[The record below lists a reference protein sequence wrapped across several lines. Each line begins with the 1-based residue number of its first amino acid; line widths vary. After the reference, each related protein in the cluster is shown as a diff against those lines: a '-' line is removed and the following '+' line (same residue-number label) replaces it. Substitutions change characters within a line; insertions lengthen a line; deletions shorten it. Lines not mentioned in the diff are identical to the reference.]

1 MGQLNGSSVFKP
13 DTTPLTCSRHHGPL
27 IVQCKKTKSTTMHG
41 YSRAEGSQLK
51 LDQFTRPDRE
61 ITHSNLETSVAHL
74 ASDTFDVFDD
84 LSETTDSWRGDEI
97 EPIGEPSQPVHH
109 VRVNNSFL
117 ATQERKAL
125 MWLAARMPA
134 AVTPDRLT
142 LSGLIG
148 ALLVLVGFVASSA
161 SPWFVILAILGLVL
175 NWFGDSLDGTL
186 ARYRKIERPDF
197 GYFLDH
203 SCDLI
208 SQTLIFV
215 GLGLSPFFTLFS
227 ALLALSM
234 YLLMSSFTYLKVL
247 ILKTHHLSYYGMG
260 ATELR
265 LLIMAWSLFALW
277 YGPDM
282 IDSRF
287 MGQRSI
293 DMTILALWSLVFLA
307 FVWKVWSD
315 TERFRSIL
323 DK

>member
-1 MGQLNGSSVFKP
+1 M
-13 DTTPLTCSRHHGPL
+13 
-27 IVQCKKTKSTTMHG
+27 
-41 YSRAEGSQLK
+41 K
-51 LDQFTRPDRE
+51 LDPSDRPDRE
-61 ITHSNLETSVAHL
+61 ITHSNLEEPVAHL
-74 ASDTFDVFDD
+74 PASESGVFEK
-84 LSETTDSWRGDEI
+84 LGEISPSEETG
-97 EPIGEPSQPVHH
+97 QPVHH

-117 ATQERKAL
+117 ATHERNSL
-125 MWLAARMPA
+125 MWLAARMPS
-134 AVTPDRLT
+134 AVTPDHLT
-142 LSGLIG
+142 LWGLIG
-148 ALLVLVGFVASSA
+148 AFLVLVGFAASWA
-161 SPWFVILAILGLVL
+161 SPWFISLAILGLIL

-208 SQTLIFV
+208 SQTFIFI

-265 LLIMAWSLFALW
+265 LLLIAWSLFALW
-277 YGPDM
+277 CGPEI
-282 IDSRF
+282 IDSRL
-287 MGQRSI
+287 MGMRRI

-315 TERFRSIL
+315 TKRFRSIL

>member
-1 MGQLNGSSVFKP
+1 M
-13 DTTPLTCSRHHGPL
+13 
-27 IVQCKKTKSTTMHG
+27 
-41 YSRAEGSQLK
+41 K
-51 LDQFTRPDRE
+51 LDKFIRPDRE
-61 ITHSNLETSVAHL
+61 IVAHL
-74 ASDTFDVFDD
+74 SPGTFEVFDEPGD
-84 LSETTDSWRGDEI
+84 AIAESTTPSEVAPI
-97 EPIGEPSQPVHH
+97 EEPGQPVHH

-117 ATQERKAL
+117 ATQERNAL
-125 MWLAARMPA
+125 MWLAARMPS

-142 LSGLIG
+142 LSGLVG
-148 ALLVLVGFVASSA
+148 AVLVLAGFVASWA
-161 SPWFVILAILGLVL
+161 SPWFVLVAILGLVV

-265 LLIMAWSLFALW
+265 ILLVAWSLFALW
-277 YGPDM
+277 YGPSM
-282 IDSRF
+282 IDSHF
-287 MGQRSI
+287 MGMRRI
-293 DMTILALWSLVFLA
+293 DLTISALWSLVFLA

-315 TERFRSIL
+315 TKRFRSIL

>member
-1 MGQLNGSSVFKP
+1 MWRVRSWIFDQFAKP
-13 DTTPLTCSRHHGPL
+13 DQKIPHSNVEAPVADLSPNTFEPWAATAVSSRVDKVAP
-27 IVQCKKTKSTTMHG
+27 I
-41 YSRAEGSQLK
+41 EGS
-51 LDQFTRPDRE
+51 D
-61 ITHSNLETSVAHL
+61 
-74 ASDTFDVFDD
+74 
-84 LSETTDSWRGDEI
+84 
-97 EPIGEPSQPVHH
+97 QPVHH
-109 VRVNNSFL
+109 IRVNNSFI
-117 ATQERKAL
+117 ATQERNAL
-125 MWLAARMPA
+125 IWLAARMPL

-142 LSGLIG
+142 LCGLIG
-148 ALLVLVGFVASSA
+148 AFLVLVGFVASWG
-161 SPWFVILAILGLVL
+161 SPWFVVLVIAGLIV

-186 ARYRKIERPDF
+186 ARFRKIERPDF

-265 LLIMAWSLFALW
+265 LLLIAWSLFALW
-277 YGPDM
+277 AGPSI

-287 MGQRSI
+287 MGFHRI
-293 DMTILALWSLVFLA
+293 DMTILALSSLVFLA
-307 FVWKVWSD
+307 FIWKVWSD
-315 TERFRSIL
+315 TKRYRPIL